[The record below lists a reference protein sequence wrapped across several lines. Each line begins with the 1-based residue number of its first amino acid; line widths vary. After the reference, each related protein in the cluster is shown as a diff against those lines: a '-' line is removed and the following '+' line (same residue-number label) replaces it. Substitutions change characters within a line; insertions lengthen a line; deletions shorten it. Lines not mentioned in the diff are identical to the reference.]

1 MEDFWRRSRIT
12 KALTDGAH
20 VGSFE
25 EAEARLNAVR
35 VAVFLNAKQ
44 MNTRAGQAAT
54 LTALATAKKCF
65 GRVTLVIEGDSALLS
80 TLPLGTTLRH
90 AAHALGAQIEQHLP
104 EETTHCICIGEEY
117 GICWTV
123 HCWWDRWLAGTR
135 AADSKGNGDSRV
147 ALAGVFSA
155 ALAIREVF
163 ACVVA
168 NRTLRPRDAT
178 VDLWE
183 PWTSAD
189 PGLTGPSKFDVPDR
203 LWFLG
208 LGHLGQ
214 AFVWSLCLL
223 GVSGGSAVAQDDQT
237 IGAENEATS
246 LLVLP
251 DDLPAKKT
259 RFAARWLESCGWH
272 TDIIERRH
280 HGDIA
285 VREEDPPYLLCGL
298 DRLQPRL
305 TMAEHGFEYMIDAGL
320 GHGANDF
327 EGIQIRTIAKGQS
340 INGLWD
346 ETALAHHGIPQ
357 AQLVENDAYAEL
369 ESRIGSCGIVSF
381 AEAST
386 AVPFVGAA
394 TGALVITQA
403 IRLASLQPST
413 LFLQLELG
421 APEMTT
427 SAGTIGGPT
436 INLGSIST
444 SL

>member
-25 EAEARLNAVR
+25 EAEARLDAVR
-35 VAVFLNAKQ
+35 VAVILGAKQ

-65 GRVTLVIEGDSALLS
+65 GRVALVVDGDAALLS

-90 AAHALGAQIEQHLP
+90 AAHALGAQIEKHVPQG
-104 EETTHCICIGEEY
+104 TTHSICIGDEY

-135 AADSKGNGDSRV
+135 ATDSKSSGDGRV

-155 ALAIREVF
+155 ALAIRQVF
-163 ACVVA
+163 ACILA
-168 NRTLRPRDAT
+168 NRTLRPQDAT

-189 PGLTGPSKFDVPDR
+189 PGLTGPTKFDVPDR

-214 AFVWSLCLL
+214 GFIWNLCLL
-223 GVSGGSAVAQDDQT
+223 GVSGGNAVAQDDQT

-251 DDLPAKKT
+251 NDLPSKKT
-259 RFAARWLESCGWH
+259 RVAARWLESCGWQ

-285 VREEDPPYLLCGL
+285 VAKEDPPYLLCGL

-305 TMAEHGFEYMIDAGL
+305 TMAEQGFEYMIDAGL

-340 INGLWD
+340 IDGLWD
-346 ETALAHHGIPQ
+346 ETAQTQHGTPPT
-357 AQLVENDAYAEL
+357 QLMENDAYAEL

-413 LFLQLELG
+413 LFLHMELG
-421 APEMTT
+421 APEMMT
-427 SAGTIGGPT
+427 SAGTVGGPT
-436 INLGSIST
+436 INLGSTPT

>member
-1 MEDFWRRSRIT
+1 MEKFWSRSRIT

-20 VGSFE
+20 VNSFA
-25 EAEARLNAVR
+25 EAEARLDAVS
-35 VAVFLNAKQ
+35 VAVLLGEEQ

-54 LTALATAKKCF
+54 LTALATARKCF
-65 GRVTLVIEGDSALLS
+65 GRVTLVVDGDATLLS
-80 TLPLGTTLRH
+80 TLPLGTTMRH
-90 AAHALGAQIEQHLP
+90 AAHALGAQIENHVPQQ
-104 EETTHCICIGEEY
+104 TTHSICIGDEY

-135 AADSKGNGDSRV
+135 ATDRKVTGDSRV

-155 ALAIREVF
+155 ALAIRQVF
-163 ACVVA
+163 ACVLA
-168 NRTLRPRDAT
+168 NRTLRPQDAT

-183 PWTSAD
+183 PWSPAD
-189 PGLTGPSKFDVPDR
+189 PDLTGPTSFDVPDR

-214 AFVWSLCLL
+214 GFIWNLCLL
-223 GVSGGSAVAQDDQT
+223 GVSGGNAVAQDDQM

-251 DDLPAKKT
+251 NDLPSKKT
-259 RFAARWLESCGWH
+259 RLAARWLEACGWQ

-285 VREEDPPYLLCGL
+285 VGQEDPPYLLCGL

-305 TMAEHGFEYMIDAGL
+305 TMAEQGFEYMIDAGL
-320 GHGANDF
+320 GHSAHDF

-340 INGLWD
+340 IDGLWD
-346 ETALAHHGIPQ
+346 ETALTHHGTPPT
-357 AQLVENDAYAEL
+357 QLTENLAYAEL

-413 LFLQLELG
+413 LFLHMELG
-421 APEMTT
+421 APEMMT
-427 SAGTIGGPT
+427 SAGTVGGPT
-436 INLGSIST
+436 INLGSTSIS
-444 SL
+444 L

>member
-1 MEDFWRRSRIT
+1 MEDFWKRSRIT

-20 VGSFE
+20 VSSFE
-25 EAEARLNAVR
+25 EAEARLDSVH
-35 VAVFLNAKQ
+35 VAVILDAKQ
-44 MNTRAGQAAT
+44 MNTYAGQAAT
-54 LTALATAKKCF
+54 LTALATAKKSF
-65 GRVTLVIEGDSALLS
+65 GRVALVVDGDATLLS
-80 TLPLGTTLRH
+80 TLPLGTTLRQ
-90 AAHALGAQIEQHLP
+90 AAHALGAQIEKHVPQG
-104 EETTHCICIGEEY
+104 TTHSICIGHEH

-135 AADSKGNGDSRV
+135 ATDSKGSGDGRI

-155 ALAIREVF
+155 ALAIRQVF
-163 ACVVA
+163 ACILA
-168 NRTLRPRDAT
+168 NRTLRPQDAT

-189 PGLTGPSKFDVPDR
+189 PGLTGPTKFDVPDS

-214 AFVWSLCLL
+214 GFIWNLCLL
-223 GVSGGSAVAQDDQT
+223 GVSRGSAVVQDDQT

-246 LLVLP
+246 LLVIP
-251 DDLPAKKT
+251 NDISSKKT
-259 RFAARWLESCGWH
+259 RVAARWLESCGWQ

-285 VREEDPPYLLCGL
+285 VGQDDPPYLLCGL

-305 TMAEHGFEYMIDAGL
+305 TMAERGFEYMIDAGL
-320 GHGANDF
+320 GHGAHDF

-340 INGLWD
+340 IDGLWD
-346 ETALAHHGIPQ
+346 ETALTQHGTPPT
-357 AQLVENDAYAEL
+357 QLMENDAYAAL

-394 TGALVITQA
+394 SGALVITQA

-413 LFLQLELG
+413 LFLHMELG
-421 APEMTT
+421 APEMMT
-427 SAGTIGGPT
+427 SAGTVAGPT
-436 INLGSIST
+436 INLGSTPIS
-444 SL
+444 L